1 MKLTL
6 TLAVLATVLAAGC
19 TTPTAPQRATLYDF
33 GPGAVAVPPA
43 TRIAPQ
49 PPLALADIDA
59 SAALDGTAVLYRLA
73 YANANQLRP
82 YAQARWSAPPAQL
95 VRQRLREHLAQD
107 RAVLNLG
114 EGAAIARSGGATPRV
129 LRLELEEFSHL
140 FESATQSTGLLRLRA
155 TLAEST
161 PGGERLLAQ
170 RLVVVQ
176 RPAPT
181 LDAPGGVRALADATD
196 AAAQEIAQWLGTVR

>member
-6 TLAVLATVLAAGC
+6 TLALLATVLATGC

-33 GPGAVAVPPA
+33 GPGVVTTPPA
-43 TRIAPQ
+43 TRTAPQ

-114 EGAAIARSGGATPRV
+114 EGAAIARSGGAAPRV

-161 PGGERLLAQ
+161 PAGERLLAQ